1 MANCVGICNAN
12 YIDVAANI
20 FEGSENIIYP
30 VENAFDLNKRKKVY
44 RTGGY
49 WDLRTVDTT
58 IVFRESVGVDLT
70 ATVVAAEYNSTSDFL
85 IAIEAAL
92 EAAGASNYSV
102 TAGVSGKVTIASDGA
117 GGGGILQLMWT
128 DSASADMADI
138 LGFDTASN
146 STGALSYVADIL
158 RIHTNEQI
166 IFDLGF
172 PSNPKA
178 FVAVGERN
186 LPLKISSGAVVKV
199 QGNHTN
205 NFSSPAV
212 DLTVEYEDFALAT
225 WDVDG
230 LGGTNS
236 YRYWRFYIEDKS
248 NVRQYLEFNAMYLGD
263 MHEATRGCVV
273 FPLET
278 SKIDNSQIIYSEH
291 GQVFSREIPK
301 TQSVRLGWELLRK
314 EEVESL
320 NEHWENVGLTESFFV
335 ILDLPEAFTTQ
346 KEKSVMLVKFESE
359 ISTRLVSPNNFQ
371 MAWQLREQL

>member
-1 MANCVGICNAN
+1 MANCVGVCNAN
-12 YIDVAANI
+12 YIDVAAYV
-20 FEGSENIIYP
+20 FEGSENAIYP
-30 VENAFDLNKRKKVY
+30 AENAFNLNKRKKVY

-49 WDLRTVDTT
+49 WDLRFVDTT

-70 ATVVAAEYNSTSDFL
+70 ATIVAAEYSDTATFL
-85 IAIEAAL
+85 LAIEAAL

-102 TAGVSGKVTIASDGA
+102 TLAGSGKITIASDGA

-186 LPLKISSGAVVKV
+186 LPLKISPNAVVKI

-205 NFSSPAV
+205 TFTTPAV
-212 DLTVEYEDFALAT
+212 DLTVNYEDFALAR

-230 LGGTNS
+230 LGGVNS

-248 NVRQYLEFNAMYLGD
+248 NVRQYLEFNAIYLGD
-263 MHEATRGCVV
+263 MHDATRGCVV

-278 SKIDNSQIIYSEH
+278 NKIDNSQIIFSEH
-291 GQVFSREIPK
+291 GQAFAREIPK
-301 TQSVRLGWELLRK
+301 SQIVRLGWEVLTK
-314 EEVESL
+314 DEVESL
-320 NEHWENVGLTESFFV
+320 NEHWENVGLTQSFFV
-335 ILDLPEAFTTQ
+335 ILDLQEAFTTQ
-346 KEKSVMLVKFESE
+346 KEKSVMLVKFDSE